1 MNIKQIIKDILFL
14 NPPDKYD
21 FSLPDDSLDFGTS
34 NTTDDNISSV
44 NSIQDVKNIYPSIDV
59 NLEYVKVKY
68 NAMISNDVII
78 REFDLT
84 ARNRQY
90 KAFLLFIDGM
100 VDTDLIN
107 NYVLKP
113 LMMKNTSNSFDGNQ
127 THILSEAV
135 TNNITVRKVKKFD
148 IVSYISNCLLPQNS
162 LKKESEFNNIFA
174 GVNSGNCALFVDTLS
189 VAFDIDVKGFKQRSV
204 QSPNNEVIIKGSQ
217 EAFVENLRTNT
228 SLLRRII
235 NNENLIIENIDIG
248 KISQTK
254 VAVCYMNNIA
264 NPKLVNEVK
273 YRLNNLEL
281 DSIFSSGQ
289 LEQLIED
296 TDYSGIPSL
305 ISSERPD
312 KCAQFLMQGRVV
324 ILLNGTPYSI
334 TAPAV
339 LIDFLSSPEDTNL
352 KVSFANFLKLLR
364 CIAYFI
370 TLLSPG
376 IFIAITSFHQE
387 LLPTELLFSIL
398 ASRENVPF
406 PIIFELLLME
416 LSFELIR
423 ESSLRVPGPV
433 GSTLG
438 IVGALILGDAAVSAH
453 IVSPILIIVVAIAG
467 LSSFAIP
474 DFSFAFHLRI
484 YRFLFIIL
492 GYIAGFLGIGL
503 GLFVYISMLCS
514 MKSFG
519 VDFTSPFTPYLSLG
533 PNSYFIKPTWKQEQ
547 RASYILPK
555 KKEAQPKISKKWKY
569 NN

>member
-1 MNIKQIIKDILFL
+1 MNIKQIFKYTPPKNYNFTLTPYIQTDIKPKDQNKDITNNISL
-14 NPPDKYD
+14 NLKYINLQYNIKINSD
-21 FSLPDDSLDFGTS
+21 IMLREFSLTA
-34 NTTDDNISSV
+34 
-44 NSIQDVKNIYPSIDV
+44 KNK
-59 NLEYVKVKY
+59 N
-68 NAMISNDVII
+68 
-78 REFDLT
+78 F
-84 ARNRQY
+84 
-90 KAFLLFIDGM
+90 KAFLLYIDGM
-100 VDTDLIN
+100 VDSDLIN
-107 NYVLKP
+107 RFVLDP
-113 LMMKNTSNSFDGNQ
+113 LMLRNDSNTFDGNLKQ
-127 THILSEAV
+127 EVISS
-135 TNNITVRKVKKFD
+135 NPKDNISVKKVKNFNLEN
-148 IVSYISNCLLPQNS
+148 YIYSHLMPQNN
-162 LKKESEFNNIFA
+162 LKKITQFKDAFS
-174 GVNSGNCALFVDTLS
+174 GVNSGNCILFVDTIS
-189 VAFDIDVKGFKQRSV
+189 TAFDIDVKGFKQRSV

-453 IVSPILIIVVAIAG
+453 IVSPILIIVVARAG

>member
-1 MNIKQIIKDILFL
+1 VQTEVNESFVTTVVNLVNKLLGTVIEEGKKDGTNIFQNLQNQIDSAKSAVKSIEKTIDGFEGVMEVAQDL
-14 NPPDKYD
+14 NKTL
-21 FSLPDDSLDFGTS
+21 SK
-34 NTTDDNISSV
+34 TDLSSV
-44 NSIQDVKNIYPSIDV
+44 LGDTQNVVNNTQDAIKVAESSVDVVTSSVGDVLTSSSKKLENS
-59 NLEYVKVKY
+59 
-68 NAMISNDVII
+68 A
-78 REFDLT
+78 
-84 ARNRQY
+84 
-90 KAFLLFIDGM
+90 
-100 VDTDLIN
+100 N
-107 NYVLKP
+107 N
-113 LMMKNTSNSFDGNQ
+113 
-127 THILSEAV
+127 
-135 TNNITVRKVKKFD
+135 
-148 IVSYISNCLLPQNS
+148 
-162 LKKESEFNNIFA
+162 LKKITQFKDAFS
-174 GVNSGNCALFVDTLS
+174 GVNSGNCILFVDTIS
-189 VAFDIDVKGFKQRSV
+189 TAFDIDVKGFKQRSV